1 MDLIISSVSIDQFG
15 KLVFVTFI
23 SEKAS
28 GQDNGYNGQPTEEGG
43 GRGMGG
49 GRGTRR
55 LFRIAE
61 PVELPMRD

>member
-43 GRGMGG
+43 GGDWGG
-49 GRGTRR
+49 WEGDAK
-55 LFRIAE
+55 I
-61 PVELPMRD
+61 VSDS